1 MDAHGVPRATAIRAG
16 AVVFL
21 LAVAAHGRSVRD
33 DFLSFDD
40 ATYVYQNA
48 AVREGLTRSSV
59 AWAFRIEHDNKTY
72 FHPLTWLS
80 LMADRQVFGL
90 RPWGFHAVNV
100 LLHAVAALLLLSI
113 LLVATGEVAPSTV
126 AAALF
131 AVHPLTVEG
140 VAWVAERKTVLAAAL
155 GFAAILVYVLA
166 RGRPS
171 WRRLAA
177 VSGLQLASLL
187 AKPGLVVLPGL
198 LLVLDVWPLGR
209 LRGTSG
215 AERRREALRLVAEK
229 VPMVLVSV
237 AAYGLVAASTRLV
250 AAHHTPP
257 FPFAVKLANATATV
271 PLYLLDVLWPTNLS
285 VFHPFP
291 SAVPVAAVAAGLATI
306 VLITA
311 VAAALA
317 RRAPSLAAGWA
328 WFCIA
333 ILPFLGLKHA
343 GLWPSRADRFA
354 YVPLVGIAMGVA
366 FAGARLWRERP
377 AATWAK
383 RAVVAVA
390 IASLGAAT
398 VAQGRHWV
406 NGTALYRRATDVE
419 PNSGRMHYNLGGEL
433 MREGRTVEARFH
445 FEEAVRVE
453 PKLALPRVFL
463 GGLLEREGR
472 SAEAELQY
480 REAIRNEPT
489 KWDATLA
496 LAELLRKSG
505 RYGEARPLYAR
516 VLQIAPPNEEWARRQ
531 ASWFAR

>member
-40 ATYVYQNA
+40 GRYVHNNP
-48 AVREGLTRSSV
+48 AVCEGLTRNSV

-100 LLHAVAALLLLSI
+100 LLHAVAAVLLLSI

-155 GFAAILVYVLA
+155 GFAAILAYVLA

-229 VPMVLVSV
+229 VPMVLVS
-237 AAYGLVAASTRLV
+237 AAVYGLASASTGNPRLF
-250 AAHHTPP
+250 PP
-257 FPFAVKLANATATV
+257 STLSLGLKLANATATV
-271 PLYLLDVLWPTNLS
+271 PLYLLDVLWPMNLS

-306 VLITA
+306 ALITA
-311 VAAALA
+311 SAAALA

-333 ILPFLGLKHA
+333 LLPYLGFKQA

-383 RAVVAVA
+383 RAFAAVA
-390 IASLGAAT
+390 IAALGAAT
-398 VAQGRHWV
+398 IAQGRHWV
-406 NGTALYRRATDVE
+406 NSIALYRRAIEIE
-419 PNSGRMHYNLGGEL
+419 PRSAPMQYDLGSEYVDAGRMI
-433 MREGRTVEARFH
+433 EARFH
-445 FEEAVRVE
+445 LEEAVRLE
-453 PKLALPRVFL
+453 PRLAPPRVLL
-463 GGLLEREGR
+463 GSLLLLDGRFAEG
-472 SAEAELQY
+472 EAQY
-480 REAIRNEPT
+480 REAIRLDPGN
-489 KWDATLA
+489 WDATML
-496 LAELLRKSG
+496 LAELLRKTG
-505 RYGEARPLYAR
+505 RYDEARPLYAR
-516 VLQIAPPNEEWARRQ
+516 VLQIAPPNEEAVRQQ